1 MGNHNKI
8 HFAHGVNDQMSFN
21 EAFSA
26 ARQEVGPGG
35 AFVWHGTVY
44 GTYYGSEWNVLSPS
58 EQHAFTSDAVY
69 TYHHQDEDAPINKPS
84 KIQGPTQ
91 EETHEPKVNVIMV
104 DPDYELDPETHVGLG
119 VVEIDGIE
127 VLFIDVDQDG
137 IFDLS
142 IVDENQN
149 GKIDDNEVQIEESGL
164 SVSDLQAFQ
173 QETQSGKITTT
184 EHHVPE
190 GVEVEAVFTN
200 VEITE
205 EGDLGNVG
213 IAKINGVDS
222 VLIDVDQNGT
232 FDVAM
237 GDFNGDG
244 EISNNEILEVDN
256 PQLTVQNFE
265 QELQAQ
271 NGMDSNGNLVAYN
284 NTPDYSNHE
293 DISDFGNQM
302 A

>member
-1 MGNHNKI
+1 MKNSSSI
-8 HFAHGVNDQMSFN
+8 HFAHGINDNMSFS
-21 EAFSA
+21 EAFAA

-44 GTYYGSEWNVLSPS
+44 GTYYGSEWNAMSPS

-69 TYHHQDEDAPINKPS
+69 TYHHQDEDAPVNKPS
-84 KIQGPTQ
+84 KI
-91 EETHEPKVNVIMV
+91 EEPKPVVNHEPKVNVIMV
-104 DPDYELDPETHVGLG
+104 DPDYELDAETHVGMGL
-119 VVEIDGIE
+119 VEIDGIE
-127 VLFIDVDQDG
+127 VMFIDVDQDG

-149 GKIDDNEVQIEESGL
+149 GVIDENEVYIEESGI
-164 SVSDLQAFQ
+164 SVSDLQAMEQ
-173 QETQSGKITTT
+173 QTQQGKITNTG
-184 EHHVPE
+184 HHVPD
-190 GVEVEAVFTN
+190 GVEVEAVATN
-200 VEITE
+200 VQITE

-213 IAKINGVDS
+213 IATINGVETML
-222 VLIDVDQNGT
+222 VDVDQDGT

-237 GDFNGDG
+237 GDINGDG
-244 EISNNEILEVDN
+244 DISDNEIFEVQN
-256 PQLTVQNFE
+256 SQLTVQNFE

-284 NTPDYSNHE
+284 NTPDYSNHN
-293 DISDFGNQM
+293 DVTDFEQM